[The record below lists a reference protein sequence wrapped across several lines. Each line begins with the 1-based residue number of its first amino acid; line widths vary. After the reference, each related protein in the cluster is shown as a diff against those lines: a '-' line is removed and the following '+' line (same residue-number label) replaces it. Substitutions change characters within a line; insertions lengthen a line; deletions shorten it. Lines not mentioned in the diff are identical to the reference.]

1 MTLVPTPNEKTFPN
15 TSEQSQ
21 QVGVSTHGV
30 GFLKEPAGDYT
41 FSTPTEDAQ
50 AAEVADSRD
59 NVADNA
65 AISEAQSHDGA
76 QLYNPAGSVDMKA
89 TADSLQGGTWG

>member
-21 QVGVSTHGV
+21 QVAVATQGA
-30 GFLKEPAGDYT
+30 GFLKEPAADVT
-41 FSTPTEDAQ
+41 FEVPTEDAR
-50 AAEVADSRD
+50 AAEAADVRD
-59 NVADNA
+59 NVADSA
-65 AISEAQSHDGA
+65 AISEAQSHDGTS
-76 QLYNPAGSVDMKA
+76 LYNPAGTADMKA